1 MTKWSYIVRIGE
13 GQNESQ
19 RSKGI
24 RGSHG
29 NLDKE
34 QKKRRAKWDYRK
46 LNKNK
51 GGSMESSEK
60 RKSGTVERPQGF
72 QCSGTIVAV

>member
-34 QKKRRAKWDYRK
+34 QKK
-46 LNKNK
+46 
-51 GGSMESSEK
+51 EE
-60 RKSGTVERPQGF
+60 Q
-72 QCSGTIVAV
+72 SGTIGSLIKIRGINGIIRKEKKWNCRKTTGVPV